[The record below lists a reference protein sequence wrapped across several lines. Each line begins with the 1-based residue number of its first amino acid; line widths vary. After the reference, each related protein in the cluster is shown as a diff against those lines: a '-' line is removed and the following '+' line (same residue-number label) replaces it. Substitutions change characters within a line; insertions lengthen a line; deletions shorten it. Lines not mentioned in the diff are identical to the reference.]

1 MSRRASLTFIAF
13 LVVVFV
19 ASPACRKGGAAV
31 KRYPVKGK
39 VTEVDLGQKLLTLDH
54 QDIPGYMPAMIMP
67 FPVKDDQLLKVAAP
81 GDEVTASLVITR
93 DNRYWLEDLVV
104 TRKTPEGARPS
115 ARPAHRE
122 PEPGEAVAKALAAEP
137 ALQAQTHLLSI
148 SFDPEHDTP
157 EVLKRYGRA
166 FAGEGPRPFAHWEF
180 APDPTR
186 RSGGW
191 AASWASTTTPTRG
204 CGCTTCAPRWSAPTV
219 RSSGPSAEAT
229 GSRSSSWRTC
239 APRPA
244 PRSGRRVFD
253 PSGPSSRTSRSAPPS
268 PARAPPSPFPP
279 PSSWPG
285 RGRGGRR
292 PGRRAC
298 GSSGGGRWEGRAR
311 RSRCASSRSFPRVSP
326 PAGPRL
332 ALPGRAGS
340 PREEGCRAPSAPRSC
355 AAHAGRVRRGRR
367 RSGPGSSSR
376 RAVPSTRGVETRRS
390 PRT

>member
-93 DNRYWLEDLVV
+93 DNRY
-104 TRKTPEGARPS
+104 
-115 ARPAHRE
+115 
-122 PEPGEAVAKALAAEP
+122 
-137 ALQAQTHLLSI
+137 
-148 SFDPEHDTP
+148 
-157 EVLKRYGRA
+157 GRA
-166 FAGEGPRPFAHWEF
+166 FAGEGPRPFAHWAF

-268 PARAPPSPFPP
+268 PAR
-279 PSSWPG
+279 
-285 RGRGGRR
+285 
-292 PGRRAC
+292 
-298 GSSGGGRWEGRAR
+298 ED
-311 RSRCASSRSFPRVSP
+311 RSEEHTSELQSRENLV
-326 PAGPRL
+326 
-332 ALPGRAGS
+332 
-340 PREEGCRAPSAPRSC
+340 C
-355 AAHAGRVRRGRR
+355 
-367 RSGPGSSSR
+367 
-376 RAVPSTRGVETRRS
+376 
-390 PRT
+390 